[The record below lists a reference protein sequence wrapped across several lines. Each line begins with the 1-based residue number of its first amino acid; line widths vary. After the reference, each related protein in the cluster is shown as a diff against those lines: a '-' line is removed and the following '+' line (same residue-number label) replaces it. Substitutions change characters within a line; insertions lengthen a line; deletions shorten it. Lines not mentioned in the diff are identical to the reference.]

1 MSQPR
6 TDHWA
11 KMKHTATNF
20 VVKMPEAVVITK
32 RKNIKCRGFH
42 PSLSRHTILSKGQ
55 TGTLVDRQ
63 KFVPKK

>member
-1 MSQPR
+1 MTQTR

-32 RKNIKCRGFH
+32 RELLSFANISRTPGICRFRDTQAPYVGEKRN
-42 PSLSRHTILSKGQ
+42 PIYQLE
-55 TGTLVDRQ
+55 
-63 KFVPKK
+63 

>member
-1 MSQPR
+1 MTQKR

-32 RKNIKCRGFH
+32 REWDKLLLDLKIF
-42 PSLSRHTILSKGQ
+42 S
-55 TGTLVDRQ
+55 
-63 KFVPKK
+63 